1 MKFKR
6 LMAVLLSMSMVVG
19 MMPALVF
26 AKEIDNAQVVKV
38 SAEDSEPKEE
48 ETQKPEEEKKPE
60 KEEEKKPASDSGKK
74 TESEDKKTDS
84 KDDKKT
90 ESEGDKK
97 PESEPEDKQE
107 PKEEE
112 KPSTDDGKKTGD
124 VDEPKSEPEGE
135 EKPES
140 DGDKKTEPESEPESK
155 SEPEGEKKTESEDEA
170 KPEQGDEKAPE
181 SDEKEEPKDEPKDGE
196 VKDVDGPTV
205 IYKEDKPS
213 DNDELFKTF
222 IENKLY
228 GKKPSLRKSGTAGS
242 KLTGINKIC
251 YDSLVP
257 LIKKVAEGTVSSTIF
272 EVDLPDGSYED
283 KYYTASDL
291 EVSSIFT
298 EENTLTDGVADNIYA
313 KMGIDLSAINKALM
327 ADLPSEMYWFDKT
340 VGVGLGSGFSYYED
354 SEIHIK
360 FNNKKPLRFSFYVAK
375 SYSKTN
381 TKGTCETG
389 IASQIARVN
398 LAKTNAQAV
407 VNRAKSKSDYEK
419 LVYYRDQIC
428 SFVVYDDDAA
438 DDSTNTP
445 YGDPWQLI
453 SVFDNDSTT
462 NVVCEGYSKAFKYLC
477 DLSDFKED
485 DIECITVS
493 GFMTVDDG
501 DPGRHMWNVVKMD
514 DGKYYLVDVTNCDN
528 GTIGNPSY
536 LFLKGYSSGS
546 YANGYIF
553 NFKIYSVEYDYYDD
567 TKNTY
572 PSTWLTISST
582 DYVEPSN
589 ITTWA
594 ELQAALNAGGNIKL
608 TQNITAGS
616 GDTLLYTNKT
626 VVLDLNGYIINRNL
640 STPTD
645 DGGVIFVD
653 KSGNLTIT
661 DSRPDATHSPAI
673 KYKNLKTGKDVVVN
687 GGIIT
692 GGYSKG
698 HAGGIRFNWS
708 TGTMN
713 GGTIVGNKAT
723 NEDNTDNAGGVL
735 LYCSDFTINGGTICG
750 NEAIFAGNTT
760 NPIAGGVSIRNS
772 DRRPCNLNINSG
784 TITSNYTNATEACC
798 FGGVYNHASSVNVS
812 GKTYIYGNLKNG
824 EDNNVRAEN
833 NYGDSYSA
841 RVVRLTG
848 KLTDG
853 AHIGVT
859 TWRIPQYNYSPEDF
873 TSGFATYH
881 PGENPSKYFSLD
893 EDKAIMVFDG
903 TGEAKVALKFTITLS
918 DDGNGTAS
926 VTPAD
931 IYYDLHPTL
940 EAKPNKGYV
949 FKEWQVL
956 SGVARIDKNNRI
968 TVVVEDSYY
977 LVTDI
982 QIKAVFEKQ
991 KFTVTF
997 KDGTSTL
1004 STATLTYGEKISKP
1018 NDPVKNGYRFNGWY
1032 SDPEFDHPF
1041 VFDSEIEGDTTIYA
1055 NFIQEFTVSVTSG
1068 TADMTKAIAGET
1080 VTVTADTAPSGYV
1093 FDKWEAVPA
1102 TVTFADP
1109 NSVTTTFNMP
1119 EGNVSIKATYVR
1131 VFSITMK
1138 LGTADKENALAGET
1152 VTITAADA
1160 PSGFIFDKWEA
1171 VTGTVIFADQY
1182 SATTTFTMPEG
1193 NVSIVARYMVNSG
1206 SCGEDMT
1213 WNIDEGGKLTI
1224 SGTGAMQS
1232 WNSASDVP
1240 WVTIKD
1246 RIKEVVISDEVTA
1259 IEKNAFKGCTNLTNI
1274 TIPGSVTS
1282 IGDSAFEGCTSLTVV
1297 TYGGTKEKWNSD
1309 VSIGSNNDALNNAS
1323 IQYQKADNT
1332 FKVKGKTATV
1342 KYKKLKKK
1350 TQTLSVFKVLTFTN
1364 RGQGTLTYA
1373 KVSGSSKI
1381 SINKTTG
1388 KVTIKKKGLKKK
1400 KTYSVKIKVMAAGND
1415 DYNAS
1420 TWKTVTF
1427 KIKVK

>member
-38 SAEDSEPKEE
+38 SAEDSETKEE

-97 PESEPEDKQE
+97 PESEAEDKQE

-112 KPSTDDGKKTGD
+112 KPSTDDGKKTETEG
-124 VDEPKSEPEGE
+124 ESKSEPEGE

-140 DGDKKTEPESEPESK
+140 DGEKKAEPESEPETK

-181 SDEKEEPKDEPKDGE
+181 SDEKEEPKDEPKDLEE
-196 VKDVDGPTV
+196 VIVKLPPIVWKDE
-205 IYKEDKPS
+205 KAS
-213 DNDELFKTF
+213 DNDEQFKTF

-228 GKKPSLRKSGTAGS
+228 DKKPSFRKSGTAGS
-242 KLTGINKIC
+242 RLTGLNKVI
-251 YDSLVP
+251 YDALAP
-257 LIKKVAEGTVSSTIF
+257 KIKKVAEGEISNTVF
-272 EVDLPDGSYED
+272 EVELPEGSYSTDYYNADQLGLPYIRNDNGSFHED
-283 KYYTASDL
+283 LLDKL
-291 EVSSIFT
+291 FEK
-298 EENTLTDGVADNIYA
+298 N
-313 KMGIDLSAINKALM
+313 GIDTSRINSALL
-327 ADLPSEMYWFDKT
+327 ADFPSELYWFDKT
-340 VGVGLGSGFSYYED
+340 IGVYYNSKVGFPKINNIINYT
-354 SEIHIK
+354 EIS
-360 FNNKKPLRFSFYVAK
+360 FKPPLTISFAVAK
-375 SYSKTN
+375 SYSANPTSTEPVYETN
-381 TKGTCETG
+381 LSG
-389 IASQIARVN
+389 QIARVN

-407 VNRAKSKSDYEK
+407 VNRATSKSDYEK

-453 SVFDNDSTT
+453 SVFDDDSST
-462 NVVCEGYSKAFKYLC
+462 NVVCEGYSKAYKYLC
-477 DLSDFKED
+477 DLTTFSKN
-485 DIECITVS
+485 IECYTVTGVLTTPS
-493 GFMTVDDG
+493 VTGG
-501 DPGRHMWNVVKMD
+501 HMWNHVKMGN
-514 DGKYYLVDVTNCDN
+514 GKYYLVDVTNCDD
-528 GTIGNPSY
+528 GTTGYPDKLFMVGYTTCSLGNWYRFDFKTTTGRST
-536 LFLKGYSSGS
+536 
-546 YANGYIF
+546 YANYE
-553 NFKIYSVEYDYYDD
+553 YYDY

-572 PSTWLTISST
+572 SDELKLSDSNYNAVQASGSCGTNMTWTFDGATETLTISGEGYMDNWGNANPPWDEYKGSIKKVVIEEGVTST
-582 DYVEPSN
+582 GHYAFYGYTKLTN
-589 ITTWA
+589 ITIPYSMRIIGDGT
-594 ELQAALNAGGNIKL
+594 LGGCTGL
-608 TQNITAGS
+608 TDVYYCGTSDDWTLITRGS
-616 GDTLLYTNKT
+616 GMPCLDTAAFHFYLSVT
-626 VVLDLNGYIINRNL
+626 V
-640 STPTD
+640 SPT
-645 DGGVIFVD
+645 
-653 KSGNLTIT
+653 T
-661 DSRPDATHSPAI
+661 
-673 KYKNLKTGKDVVVN
+673 
-687 GGIIT
+687 
-692 GGYSKG
+692 
-698 HAGGIRFNWS
+698 
-708 TGTMN
+708 
-713 GGTIVGNKAT
+713 
-723 NEDNTDNAGGVL
+723 
-735 LYCSDFTINGGTICG
+735 
-750 NEAIFAGNTT
+750 
-760 NPIAGGVSIRNS
+760 
-772 DRRPCNLNINSG
+772 
-784 TITSNYTNATEACC
+784 
-798 FGGVYNHASSVNVS
+798 
-812 GKTYIYGNLKNG
+812 
-824 EDNNVRAEN
+824 
-833 NYGDSYSA
+833 
-841 RVVRLTG
+841 
-848 KLTDG
+848 
-853 AHIGVT
+853 
-859 TWRIPQYNYSPEDF
+859 
-873 TSGFATYH
+873 
-881 PGENPSKYFSLD
+881 
-893 EDKAIMVFDG
+893 
-903 TGEAKVALKFTITLS
+903 
-918 DDGNGTAS
+918 NGTAS
-926 VTPAD
+926 VDKTRAKKGDEITVSVNPAV
-931 IYYDLHPTL
+931 
-940 EAKPNKGYV
+940 GYALDEIKV
-949 FKEWQVL
+949 NGTKITGYTFDMPDENV
-956 SGVARIDKNNRI
+956 
-968 TVVVEDSYY
+968 TVVV
-977 LVTDI
+977 TFI
-982 QIKAVFEKQ
+982 RNM
-991 KFTVTF
+991 FTLTF
-997 KDGTSTL
+997 KDGQRVIST
-1004 STATLTYGEKISKP
+1004 TNLTRGSKITKP
-1018 NDPVKNGYRFNGWY
+1018 ADPVKDGYRFIGWY
-1032 SDPEFDHPF
+1032 EDAEFEHSF
-1041 VFDSEIEGDTTIYA
+1041 VFGSGIESDTTIYA
-1055 NFIQEFTVSVTSG
+1055 NFIQEYTVSVTSG

-1131 VFSITMK
+1131 VYSITMK

-1182 SATTTFTMPEG
+1182 SATTTFIMPEG

-1206 SCGEDMT
+1206 SCGDDLA

-1246 RIKEVVISDEVTA
+1246 RIKVVVISDEVTA
-1259 IEKNAFKGCTNLTNI
+1259 IEKNAFKGCTNLTSI

-1350 TQTLSVFKVLTFTN
+1350 AQTLSVFKVLTFTN

-1388 KVTIKKKGLKKK
+1388 KITIKKKGLKKK

>member
-1 MKFKR
+1 MRFKR

-38 SAEDSEPKEE
+38 SAEDSESKEE

-60 KEEEKKPASDSGKK
+60 REEEKKPASDSGKK

-112 KPSTDDGKKTGD
+112 KPSTDDGKKTGG

-140 DGDKKTEPESEPESK
+140 DGEKKAEPESEPETK

-298 EENTLTDGVADNIYA
+298 EENTLTDGVADTIYA

-381 TKGTCETG
+381 TEGTCETG

-407 VNRAKSKSDYEK
+407 VTAAKNKSDYEK
-419 LVYYRDQIC
+419 LKYYRDQIC
-428 SFVVYDDDAA
+428 SFVEYDDDAA
-438 DDSTNTP
+438 YSGNVP

-493 GFMTVDDG
+493 GFMTVNDEE
-501 DPGRHMWNVVKMD
+501 PGRHMWNVVKMD

-653 KSGNLTIT
+653 ESGNLTIT

-784 TITSNYTNATEACC
+784 TITSNYTNATEVCC

-893 EDKAIMVFDG
+893 EEKAIMVFDG

-918 DDGNGTAS
+918 GDGNGTAS

-931 IYYDLHPTL
+931 IYYDLHPML

-956 SGVARIDKNNRI
+956 SGKATIDKDNRI
-968 TVVVEDSYY
+968 FVDAENANNPI
-977 LVTDI
+977 TDI

-1004 STATLTYGEKISKP
+1004 STTTLTYGEKITKP

-1131 VFSITMK
+1131 VYSITMK

-1206 SCGEDMT
+1206 SCGEDLT

-1246 RIKEVVISDEVTA
+1246 RIIEVVISDEVTA
-1259 IEKNAFKGCTNLTNI
+1259 IEKNAFKGCTNLTSI

-1388 KVTIKKKGLKKK
+1388 KITIKKKGLKKK
-1400 KTYSVKIKVMAAGND
+1400 KTYSVKIKVMAAGNE